1 MDLKD
6 KLTPEQYHV
15 TQENGTERPFTGE
28 YDDFYEKGIYLD
40 IVSGEPLFISS
51 DKFDA
56 GCGWPSFSRPISEL
70 LEVEDLSIPGRAR
83 IEVRSEEADSHLGH
97 VFNDGPQELGGLR
110 YCINSAALRFVP
122 LEKMEEEG
130 FAEYM
135 ELVK

>member
-1 MDLKD
+1 MDLKE
-6 KLTPEQYHV
+6 KLTEEQYHV

-40 IVSGEPLFISS
+40 IVSGQPLFISS

-56 GCGWPSFSRPISEL
+56 GCGWPSFSRPITEL
-70 LEVEDLSIPGRAR
+70 VEVEDLSIPGRAR